1 MRPWGLRAKET
12 YEWLKP
18 VLDGALEAVLVE
30 SNERVIYANHVY
42 AALLGYDDPREIIE
56 QPIRDLIAD
65 HDVDRLVRFGQL
77 RSHGQRAPSVY
88 DFAACTKDGSEMRLH
103 ASVSV
108 AIVDSRPCITT
119 FARPFYTGTGPVL
132 RSEEPVAGPH
142 LTLSPRE
149 REVMMLILDG
159 KRIKEIAL
167 ELAIS
172 QKTIATHRARL
183 LMKMGL
189 SGNRELFQYAL
200 RHGLVD
206 WT

>member
-1 MRPWGLRAKET
+1 MET
-12 YEWLKP
+12 YGWLKP
-18 VLDGALEAVLVE
+18 VLDRAPEGVLIE
-30 SNERVIYANHVY
+30 SNERVIYANHAYV
-42 AALLGYDDPREIIE
+42 ALLGYGDPREIIE
-56 QPIRDLIAD
+56 HPIHRLIAD
-65 HDVDRLVRFGQL
+65 RDVERLVRFGRL
-77 RSHGQRAPSVY
+77 RSQGQDAPSAY
-88 DFAACTKDGSEMRLH
+88 DFAACTKSRAETRLH
-103 ASVSV
+103 AVVSV
-108 AIVDSRPCITT
+108 AIVESRLCITT
-119 FARPFYTGTGPVL
+119 FARRFYAGSQVPG
-132 RSEEPVAGPH
+132 SEDPISGPH

-172 QKTIATHRARL
+172 EKTIATHRSRL

-189 SGNRELFQYAL
+189 ADNRELFQYAL